1 METHCAHAGGRSHA
15 GGAAQDGPHR
25 DGALVSG
32 VLVHSVLVTLMLG
45 GQIGRLH
52 TVGNSQVSFFTSWL
66 YFELLERTDNKIDR
80 SVHGIGL

>member
-1 METHCAHAGGRSHA
+1 MPTLVAALTLAALLKMAHIGMVRWYLAFWFT
-15 GGAAQDGPHR
+15 
-25 DGALVSG
+25 
-32 VLVHSVLVTLMLG
+32 VLVTLMLG